1 MSRDLAALL
10 AAHPLLPLAWRTAGS
25 AARFLADERP
35 VDLVV
40 EAKSSPTDAVSEMDR
55 AAERMIAEQVHRV
68 RPDDGFLGE
77 EGGERAGTT
86 GVRWIVDPLD
96 GTVNYLFGLPLWGVS
111 IGVEELLDD
120 GPAVTVGV
128 IVMPALR
135 EAYVGVRGGGAWT
148 IRGGRAMPV
157 RVSDAQRL
165 DKALIATGFGY
176 DVEAR
181 RIHGAAVG
189 RLVGEVRD
197 IRRSGSAVVDFSWV
211 ARGRL
216 DAYVED
222 GLNAWDYAAGA
233 LIAHEAGA
241 VVRGLLDDDLSRSV
255 VAAAPGVADALVE
268 AVLRSRT
275 AAQPS

>member
-1 MSRDLAALL
+1 VSRDLAALL
-10 AAHPLLPLAWRTAGS
+10 SAHPLLPLAWRTAGM

-35 VDLVV
+35 TDLVI

-55 AAERMIAEQVHRV
+55 AAERMIAEQVGRE

-77 EGGERAGTT
+77 EGGERVGTT

-111 IGVEELLDD
+111 IGVEETLDD
-120 GPAVTVGV
+120 GRAVTVGV
-128 IVMPALR
+128 VVLPMLR
-135 EAYVGVRGGGAWT
+135 EAFVGVRGGGAWSV
-148 IRGGRAMPV
+148 RGGRAMPV
-157 RVSDAQRL
+157 RVSAAQRL
-165 DKALIATGFGY
+165 DQALIATGFGY
-176 DVEAR
+176 DAEAR

-211 ARGRL
+211 ARGRI

-233 LIAHEAGA
+233 LIAAEAGA
-241 VVRGLLDDDLSRSV
+241 VVRGLLDDDLGRSV
-255 VAAAPGVADALVE
+255 VAAAPGIADALVA
-268 AVLRSRT
+268 AVLRSRG
-275 AAQPS
+275 APA